1 MNNYDYKQEWMTV
14 FKDINDQ
21 PPIDCKDV
29 DVNALEQA
37 GSTIADNMTDFILNV
52 DMSNA

>member
-1 MNNYDYKQEWMTV
+1 MAV

-29 DVNALEQA
+29 DVSALEKA
-37 GSTIADNMTDFILNV
+37 GSTIADNVTDFILNV
-52 DMSNA
+52 DMTNA